1 MQQDTRRLTVAYEHL
16 RAAYEEVTLAMGNP
30 ERSIAE
36 AAVGRALNHL
46 DLVWRRLDQERQRE
60 SRGAAAVELER
71 GYNASRLA
79 WQGAHDLLNTWP
91 RQHSQMLDQ
100 VRNDLLE
107 ALDAIGRICE
117 PTASGPTPAEPSL
130 AEVMESR

>member
-117 PTASGPTPAEPSL
+117 PTTSGPTPAEPSL